1 MNSTIPGTLD
11 RQIGDIAFLNTEVS
25 NSGSVLTTVGE
36 VGHCSRENFDAVVE
50 TLRSGIG
57 WDNVLALSVRGCN
70 IFRVEV
76 RGKYLMLATS
86 KQLENL
92 RKLLSPSAA

>member
-25 NSGSVLTTVGE
+25 NSGTVLTAAGE
-36 VGHCSRENFDAVVE
+36 VGHCSRDNFDAVVQ
-50 TLRSGIG
+50 TLRSGLSYS
-57 WDNVLALSVRGCN
+57 DVLAASIRGCN
-70 IFRVEV
+70 VRRVEV
-76 RGKYLMLATS
+76 RGKYLMIATQ

-92 RKLLSPSAA
+92 RKLLSPSVE